1 MKKLL
6 MIGAGFLQD
15 FVIRKA
21 VSMGYEVHALDA
33 NPHAVGFLHAQKHA
47 VIDIVNEEA
56 CLGYAREQKVDG
68 VMTAATDFGV
78 MTAAFIAGK
87 MGLKGISY
95 DTAKLVKNKYLT
107 RRALMDAHVDDTA
120 QAWEV
125 TRETDVA
132 SLAKR
137 LEYPVM
143 VKPCDGSGSR
153 GAGRVDTPGEFQAA
167 CEKALL
173 SSRSCRALVESFITG
188 KEYGAESLVTDG
200 QVHVLAVMKKW
211 MTPAPCYAELGHAV
225 PSMLPPETENK
236 ARKCVEA
243 AIRALKIDFGSVNMD
258 MLITDDGKVYIIDIG
273 ARMGGNMIGPCVVPY
288 GTGIDY
294 MGAAIR
300 AVMGDGVDLTPRDHG
315 AVATRLLAFEEG
327 TVLKVPDMARIEK
340 ECGVEIYHHLR
351 TGEHV
356 RKYRTNLD
364 GCGYVVARAADVAS
378 AAAAAD
384 EAYRRIA
391 KEAFEA

>member
-33 NPHAVGFLHAQKHA
+33 NPHAVGFHHAQKHA

-87 MGLKGISY
+87 MGLKGIGY

-107 RRALMDAHVDDTA
+107 RRALMDARVDDTE
-120 QAWEV
+120 QAFEV
-125 TRETDVA
+125 TGETNLKDLRDR
-132 SLAKR
+132 LA
-137 LEYPVM
+137 YPVM

-153 GAGRVDTPGEFQAA
+153 GAGRVDAPDALEGACAA
-167 CEKALL
+167 ALNSSL
-173 SSRSCRALVESFITG
+173 SGRALIESFITG
-188 KEYGAESLVTDG
+188 QEYGAESLVIDG
-200 QVHVLAVMKKW
+200 EIHVLAIMKKW
-211 MTPAPCYAELGHAV
+211 MTEAPFYAELGHAV
-225 PSMLPPETENK
+225 PSLLPPEVEEK
-236 ARKCVEA
+236 AVRCVEG
-243 AIRALKIDFGSVNMD
+243 AIRALNIGFGCVNMD
-258 MLITDDGKVYIIDIG
+258 MLITDSGKVHIIDIG
-273 ARMGGNMIGPCVVPY
+273 ARMGGNMIGPCVIPY

-300 AVMGDGVDLTPRDHG
+300 AVMGDSVDLTPRDHG

-327 TVLKVPDMARIEK
+327 TVLKVPDMDRIEK
-340 ECGVEIYHHLR
+340 ECGVEIYHHLQA
-351 TGEHV
+351 GEHV

-364 GCGYVVARAADVAS
+364 GCGYIVARAAFVAD